1 MDSDASTKVGR
12 TLYWCTEQFWP
23 HPLFPPP
30 QMTDMGSR
38 GSWTQVH
45 LVQARRSNHWTTGC
59 SFYICQG
66 YHHKMRHIFWP
77 TVYINSLRPSWGT
90 RAQHASPGTCWW
102 SWTGLHN
109 TSCYD
114 FCTQRRYQSTTRRT
128 WVTRTRTHHRCT
140 LCTHTPTYSHFS
152 SSVKLL
158 SSLLLMPI
166 VHYIYRKCSTNRN
179 TNTMIYWSETKTLH
193 KSATT
198 LHHQNTDSIYLA
210 IEGIILPTKHYKIF
224 YSSNTTNVKRPEQC
238 IACQNRASLIDAV
251 TRMATRY
258 RNIEEVYTQY
268 PQQQWIW

>member
-1 MDSDASTKVGR
+1 
-12 TLYWCTEQFWP
+12 
-23 HPLFPPP
+23 
-30 QMTDMGSR
+30 
-38 GSWTQVH
+38 
-45 LVQARRSNHWTTGC
+45 
-59 SFYICQG
+59 
-66 YHHKMRHIFWP
+66 MRHIFWP

-140 LCTHTPTYSHFS
+140 LCTHPPTYSHFS

-179 TNTMIYWSETKTLH
+179 TNTMIYWSENIAQIGNYASSSKYRQHLFSYRRHTSYQAL
-193 KSATT
+193 
-198 LHHQNTDSIYLA
+198 QN
-210 IEGIILPTKHYKIF
+210 IL
-224 YSSNTTNVKRPEQC
+224 
-238 IACQNRASLIDAV
+238 
-251 TRMATRY
+251 
-258 RNIEEVYTQY
+258 
-268 PQQQWIW
+268 